1 MKKVLATEFDEL
13 LAVVACVVDGDGTLL
28 DANAGFRRLL
38 PAARPAAIGTR
49 VAHFFIQ
56 PSFDSLRTATD
67 ARAQGYRGLMTLG
80 DPAGKTRTLRGH
92 AWRTAAGIGVLAEYD
107 VAELER
113 LADAMLD
120 LNRES
125 SVAQTSL
132 ARANIALKQREVR
145 IVADSLTDTLTGVG
159 NRRRLE
165 QALAVEIARARRHG
179 APLSAIM
186 ADIDHFKRVNDE
198 HGHAA
203 GDKVLAHFG
212 GLLRSQVRPADIAA
226 RFGGEEFVLLL
237 PHTNLA
243 HAASMAERIRG
254 AFADEV
260 IDPLAAPVTSSFGV
274 AQLSA
279 QDDGESL
286 LGRMDAALYRAK
298 EGGRNRVV
306 TAN

>member
-1 MKKVLATEFDEL
+1 MKKVLAAELDEL
-13 LAVVACVVDGDGTLL
+13 LAVVACVVDGDATLL
-28 DANAGFRRLL
+28 AANAGFRRLL

-56 PSFDSLRTATD
+56 PSFDSLRAAAD
-67 ARAQGYRGLMTLG
+67 ARADGYRGLMTLG
-80 DPAGKTRTLRGH
+80 DHAGRTRTLRGH

-159 NRRRLE
+159 NRRKLE
-165 QALAVEIARARRHG
+165 QALVVEIARARRHG
-179 APLSAIM
+179 TPLSAIM

-198 HGHAA
+198 RGHAA

-212 GLLRSQVRPADIAA
+212 ELLRSQVRPADIAA

-237 PHTNLA
+237 PQTNLA
-243 HAASMAERIRG
+243 HAASMAERIRK
-254 AFADEV
+254 ALATEV
-260 IDPLAAPVTSSFGV
+260 VDPLAAPVTSSFGV

-279 QDDGESL
+279 HDDGESL
-286 LGRMDAALYRAK
+286 LGRVDAALYRAK